1 MRLKA
6 VAAGLAVA
14 AALIVPAAG
23 LANGRIYAST
33 ASRAGTAATSLLG
46 YPCTLLLQVCRQRAL
61 YKPRGFVLG
70 SHYTFENTRWT
81 QWGRF
86 GASAQTTLFSLFQGS
101 RRRVRTTVV
110 FSRPQRMCGVMTF
123 TEWNTGSGDS
133 AKMFRSGGMCF
144 FIVQQPDTG
153 RGRDQQPRPV

>member
-23 LANGRIYAST
+23 LANSRIYASP
-33 ASRAGTAATSLLG
+33 ASRASTAATSLLG
-46 YPCTLLLQVCRQRAL
+46 YPCTLLQVCRQRAL
-61 YKPRGFVLG
+61 YKPRSFVLG
-70 SHYTFENTRWT
+70 SHYRFENTRWT

-86 GASAQTTLFSLFQGS
+86 GASAQTTLFSEFQGS

-123 TEWNTGSGDS
+123 TEWNAGSGDS
-133 AKMFRSGGMCF
+133 AKMFRSGGMCL
-144 FIVQQPDTG
+144 FIVQ
-153 RGRDQQPRPV
+153 